1 MIWTDEA
8 SFEIGKNSRQVKV
21 WRRPYERY
29 SWDCLALTFKSR
41 HTSVMIWGAFT
52 GYEKCPIV
60 IMPSDKRISANFVDI
75 VYEDQLSGF
84 YFMHDD
90 PQSLLLMEDGAP
102 VHRST
107 LPKQWQEA
115 HKMTKIT
122 WPANSPDLYPIE
134 NLWMILKDRM
144 QNDTRPNNK
153 QELVESIE
161 RAWEA
166 ITMEALEIL
175 LASMSHRMR
184 AIIKAG
190 ANSAR
195 W

>member
-1 MIWTDEA
+1 M
-8 SFEIGKNSRQVKV
+8 
-21 WRRPYERY
+21 
-29 SWDCLALTFKSR
+29 
-41 HTSVMIWGAFT
+41 
-52 GYEKCPIV
+52 
-60 IMPSDKRISANFVDI
+60 DI
-75 VYEDQLSGF
+75 VYEGRLSGF

-90 PQSLLLMEDGAP
+90 PQSLLLMEDGTL

-107 LPKQWQEA
+107 LPKQWREA

-122 WPANSPDLYPIE
+122 WPTNSPDLNPIE
-134 NLWMILKDRM
+134 NLWMILKDRI
-144 QNDTRPNNK
+144 QNDIRPNNK

-166 ITMEALEIL
+166 ITMETLEIL

-184 AIIKAG
+184 AVIKAG
-190 ANSAR
+190 GNSIR